1 MAEAGALD
9 FNRLTRGAERQTIRN
24 LAATGWATHRPAAK
38 RHKNTVSVFDKE
50 SVKMKLK
57 TLLMGA
63 IASAA
68 LAPAAFAERGAD
80 GQVNIIYWQAP
91 SIMNPFLS
99 GGTKDV
105 EASSLVIEPLARYD
119 PNGAMVP
126 FLAEEIP
133 TVANGG
139 VSEDLTSIT
148 WKIKAGLTW
157 SDGTPFTSK
166 DVKFTYDYCTHP
178 EGGCA
183 QVTKFEG
190 VTSVETPDDLTVKV
204 TFEGPTPF
212 PYGPFVGGE
221 SPIIQ
226 AAQFAECLGAK
237 APECT
242 EANFSPIGTGPF
254 VVDEFKPNDVIT
266 LSANPNYR
274 DPAKPAF
281 AKVLFKGGGDATAA
295 GRAVMETGEFDHAW
309 NLQLAP
315 DVIAQMEAG
324 GKGVAVAGFGPLV
337 ERIMLNNTN
346 PDPALGPD
354 ERSVVRPH
362 PFLSDPAV
370 YKAMSMA
377 IDRPLLVEIGYG
389 KAGKVTCNWV
399 PAPAVY
405 AADIAGCDV
414 QDIAGA
420 NKMLDE
426 AGYKDTNGD
435 GVRETPDGKPMKVL
449 YQTSTNAVRQDFQ
462 ALIKQWWSEIGIE
475 TELRNVNASVF
486 FGGDPGSPDTFQ
498 KFYAD
503 VEMYANTF
511 NGTDPQS
518 YFGNGL
524 CDKAPTPA
532 SQWQGENIS
541 RFCDEEFDALH
552 AELTKTAD
560 AGKRAEIGQQLNT
573 MIFEKGGMIPLVHRG
588 RLSGQSN
595 TLGGHVLNVWDSELW
610 DAADWYRIK

>member
-1 MAEAGALD
+1 M
-9 FNRLTRGAERQTIRN
+9 T
-24 LAATGWATHRPAAK
+24 
-38 RHKNTVSVFDKE
+38 
-50 SVKMKLK
+50 LK
-57 TLLMGA
+57 TLLLGA
-63 IASAA
+63 VATAA
-68 LAPAAFAERGAD
+68 VAPAAFAERGSD

-91 SIMNPFLS
+91 SIMTPFLS

-105 EASSLVIEPLARYD
+105 EAASLVIEPLARF
-119 PNGAMVP
+119 NASGEMVP
-126 FLAEEIP
+126 WLVEEIP
-133 TVANGG
+133 TVSNGG
-139 VSEDLTSIT
+139 VSEDLTQIT
-148 WKIKAGLTW
+148 WKLKPGIKW
-157 SDGTPFTSK
+157 SDGTDLTSA
-166 DVKFTYDYCTHP
+166 DVKFTYEYCTHP

-190 VTSVETPDDLTVKV
+190 VTGVETPDENTVVV
-204 TFEGPTPF
+204 TFDKATPY

-226 AAQFAECLGAK
+226 AAQFGECLGAK

-242 EANFSPIGTGPF
+242 EANFNPIGTGPF

-281 AKVLFKGGGDATAA
+281 AKVLLKGGGDATAA
-295 GRAVMETGEFDHAW
+295 GRAVMETGEFDYAW

-324 GKGVAVAGFGPLV
+324 GKGKAVAGFGPLL

-346 PDPALGPD
+346 PSADLSPE
-354 ERSVVRPH
+354 ERSVIRPH

-370 YKAMSMA
+370 YKALSMA
-377 IDRPLLVEIGYG
+377 IDRELLVEIGYG
-389 KAGKVTCNWV
+389 KAGRPSCSWV
-399 PAPAVY
+399 PAPEAF
-405 AADIAGCDV
+405 AINPEGCNV

-420 NKMLDE
+420 NALLDQ
-426 AGYKDTNGD
+426 AGIVDTDGD
-435 GVRETPDGKPMKVL
+435 GIREKDGVPL
-449 YQTSTNAVRQDFQ
+449 EILFQTSTNAVRQDFQ
-462 ALIKQWWSEIGIE
+462 ALIKQWWSEIGVE
-475 TELRNVNASVF
+475 TELRNINGSVF

-541 RFCDEEFDALH
+541 RFCDEEYDALH
-552 AELTKTAD
+552 QELSQTAD
-560 AGKRAEIGQQLNT
+560 AAKRIEIGQKLNT
-573 MIFEKGGMIPLVHRG
+573 IVFEKGGMIPIVHRG
-588 RLSGQSN
+588 RLSGVSN
-595 TLGGHVLNVWDSELW
+595 TLGGVDLNVWDSELW
-610 DAADWYRIK
+610 NAADWYRTE

>member
-1 MAEAGALD
+1 
-9 FNRLTRGAERQTIRN
+9 
-24 LAATGWATHRPAAK
+24 
-38 RHKNTVSVFDKE
+38 
-50 SVKMKLK
+50 MKIK

-63 IASAA
+63 IAATA
-68 LAPAAFAERGAD
+68 LAPAAFAERGSD

-91 SIMNPFLS
+91 SILNPFLS

-105 EASSLVIEPLARYD
+105 EAASLVIEPLARY
-119 PNGAMVP
+119 NSSGEMVP
-126 FLAEEIP
+126 WLAEEIP
-133 TVANGG
+133 TTSNGG

-148 WKIKAGLTW
+148 WKLKKGIKW
-157 SDGTPFTSK
+157 SDGSELTSA
-166 DVKFTYDYCTHP
+166 DVKFTYEYCTHP

-190 VTSVETPDDLTVKV
+190 VTSVETPDDYTVVV
-204 TFEGPTPF
+204 TFGAATPF

-221 SPIIQ
+221 SPILQ
-226 AAQFAECLGAK
+226 KAQFEQCMGAK

-242 EANFSPIGTGPF
+242 DANFGPIGTGPF
-254 VVDEFKPNDVIT
+254 VVEEFKPNDVIT
-266 LSANPNYR
+266 FVANDQYR
-274 DPAKPAF
+274 DASKPAF
-281 AKVLFKGGGDATAA
+281 SRVLFKGGGDATAA
-295 GRAVMETGEFDHAW
+295 GRAVLETGEFDYAW

-315 DVIAQMEAG
+315 DVISQMEAA
-324 GKGVAVAGFGPLV
+324 GKGKAVAGFGPLV
-337 ERIMLNNTN
+337 ERLMLNNTN
-346 PDPALGPD
+346 PSPDLGPD

-377 IDRPLLVEIGYG
+377 IDRELLVEIGYG
-389 KAGKVTCNWV
+389 KAGKVTCSWV
-399 PAPAVY
+399 PAPEAY
-405 AADIAGCDV
+405 AISPEGCNV
-414 QDIAGA
+414 QDVAGA
-420 NKMLDE
+420 NAMLDE
-426 AGYKDTNGD
+426 AGIVDTDGD
-435 GVRETPDGKPMKVL
+435 GIREKDGVPLKVL

-462 ALIKQWWSEIGIE
+462 ALIKQWWSEIGIDA
-475 TELRNVNASVF
+475 ELRNINASVF

-552 AELTKTAD
+552 AELSGTAD
-560 AGKRAEIGQQLNT
+560 MAKRVEIGQKLNT
-573 MIFEKGGMIPLVHRG
+573 IIFEKGGMIPLVHRG
-588 RLSGQSN
+588 RLSAHAN
-595 TLGGHVLNVWDSELW
+595 TLGGVDLNVWDSELW
-610 DAADWYRIK
+610 NIADWHRAE

>member
-1 MAEAGALD
+1 MKIKALVLGAVAGL
-9 FNRLTRGAERQTIRN
+9 
-24 LAATGWATHRPAAK
+24 
-38 RHKNTVSVFDKE
+38 
-50 SVKMKLK
+50 
-57 TLLMGA
+57 
-63 IASAA
+63 A
-68 LAPAAFAERGAD
+68 LAPAAFAERGSD

-91 SIMNPFLS
+91 SILNPFLS

-105 EASSLVIEPLARYD
+105 EASSMIIEPLARY
-119 PNGAMVP
+119 NEEGKIVP
-126 FLAEEIP
+126 WLVEEVP
-133 TVANGG
+133 TVENGG
-139 VSEDLTSIT
+139 VSEDLTQIT
-148 WKIKAGLTW
+148 WKITPGITW
-157 SDGTPFTSK
+157 SDGTPFTSE
-166 DVKFTYDYCTHP
+166 DVKFTYEYCTHP

-190 VTSVETPDDLTVKV
+190 VESVETPDEHTVVV
-204 TFEGPTPF
+204 TFDEPKPF

-226 AAQFAECLGAK
+226 AAQFADCLGAK

-242 EANFSPIGTGPF
+242 EANFNPIGTGPF
-254 VVDEFKPNDVIT
+254 KVVEFRPNDVIT
-266 LSANPNYR
+266 MEANENFR

-281 AKVLFKGGGDATAA
+281 ASVTFKGGGDATAA
-295 GRAVMETGEFDHAW
+295 GRAVMETGEFDYAW

-315 DVIAQMEAG
+315 EVLAQMEEG

-337 ERIMLNNTN
+337 ERLMLNNTN
-346 PDPALGPD
+346 PDPSLGPD

-370 YKAMSMA
+370 YRAMSMA

-399 PAPAVY
+399 PAPEVY
-405 AADIAGCDV
+405 AADIEGCET
-414 QDIAGA
+414 QDIEGA
-420 NKMLDE
+420 KALLDE
-426 AGYKDTNGD
+426 AGITDTDGD
-435 GVRETPDGKPMKVL
+435 GIREKDGVPLKVV

-475 TELRNVNASVF
+475 TELRNINASVF

-503 VEMYANTF
+503 VQMYANTF

-524 CDKAPTPA
+524 CDKAPRPET
-532 SQWQGENIS
+532 QWQGENIS
-541 RFCDEEFDALH
+541 RFCSEEYDALH
-552 AELTKTAD
+552 RTLTQTAD
-560 AGKRAEIGQQLNT
+560 ADKRAEIGQQLNR
-573 MIFEKGGMIPLVHRG
+573 MMFERGGMIPLVHRG
-588 RLSGQSN
+588 RLSAHSN
-595 TLGGHVLNVWDSELW
+595 TLGGVVLNVWDSELW
-610 DAADWYRIK
+610 NVADWYRKEGS

>member
-1 MAEAGALD
+1 
-9 FNRLTRGAERQTIRN
+9 
-24 LAATGWATHRPAAK
+24 
-38 RHKNTVSVFDKE
+38 
-50 SVKMKLK
+50 MKLK
-57 TLLMGA
+57 SLLMGA
-63 IASAA
+63 VAAAS

-105 EASSLVIEPLARYD
+105 EAASLVIEPLARFD
-119 PNGAMVP
+119 SKGNMVP
-126 FLAEEIP
+126 FLASEIP
-133 TVANGG
+133 TVENGG
-139 VSEDLTSIT
+139 VSEDLKSIT
-148 WKIKAGLTW
+148 WKIAPGLKW
-157 SDGTPFTSK
+157 SDGSDFTAH
-166 DVKFTYDYCTHP
+166 DVVFTAEYCMHP

-183 QVTKFEG
+183 QVTKYEG
-190 VTSVETPDDLTVKV
+190 VTGVEALDDLTVKV
-204 TFEGPTPF
+204 TFGEATPY

-226 AAQFAECLGAK
+226 KAQFENCLGAK

-242 EANFSPIGTGPF
+242 EANFAPIGTGPF

-266 LSANPNYR
+266 LSANDNYR
-274 DPAKPAF
+274 DPNKPAF

-295 GRAVMETGEFDHAW
+295 GRAVMETGEFDYAW

-315 DVIAQMEAG
+315 EVIAQMEAG
-324 GKGVAVAGFGPLV
+324 GKGKPVAGFGPLV

-354 ERSVVRPH
+354 ERSVIRPH
-362 PFLSDPAV
+362 PFLGDPAV

-389 KAGKVTCNWV
+389 KAGKVGCNWV
-399 PAPAVY
+399 PAPEAF
-405 AADIAGCDV
+405 ASDTFDCST
-414 QDIAGA
+414 QDIEGA
-420 NKMLDE
+420 KAMLEE

-435 GVRETPDGKPMKVL
+435 GVRETPDGKPMKIL

-462 ALIKQWWSEIGIE
+462 ALIKEWWSQIGIE
-475 TELRNVNASVF
+475 SELRNINSSVF

-518 YFGNGL
+518 YLGNGL

-541 RFCDEEFDALH
+541 RFCDEEYDQLH
-552 AELTKTAD
+552 AELSKTAGLE
-560 AGKRAEIGQQLNT
+560 ARAEIAKRLND
-573 MIFEKGGMIPLVHRG
+573 IIVEKGGMIPLVHRG
-588 RLSGQSN
+588 RLSAHSN
-595 TLGGHVLNVWDSELW
+595 TLGGVDLNVWDSELW
-610 DAADWYRIK
+610 NVADWHRIK

>member
-1 MAEAGALD
+1 M
-9 FNRLTRGAERQTIRN
+9 T
-24 LAATGWATHRPAAK
+24 
-38 RHKNTVSVFDKE
+38 
-50 SVKMKLK
+50 LK
-57 TLLMGA
+57 TLLLGA
-63 IASAA
+63 VATAA
-68 LAPAAFAERGAD
+68 VAPAAFAERGSD

-91 SIMNPFLS
+91 SIMTPFLS

-105 EASSLVIEPLARYD
+105 EAASLVIEPLARF
-119 PNGAMVP
+119 NASGEMVP
-126 FLAEEIP
+126 WLVEDIP
-133 TVANGG
+133 TVSNGG
-139 VSEDLTSIT
+139 VSEDLTQIT
-148 WKIKAGLTW
+148 WKLKPGIKW
-157 SDGTPFTSK
+157 SDGTDLTSA
-166 DVKFTYDYCTHP
+166 DVKFTYEYCTHP

-190 VTSVETPDDLTVKV
+190 VTGVETPDENTVVV
-204 TFEGPTPF
+204 TFDKATPY

-226 AAQFAECLGAK
+226 AAQFGECLGAK

-242 EANFSPIGTGPF
+242 EANFNPIGTGPF

-281 AKVLFKGGGDATAA
+281 AKVLLKGGGDATAA
-295 GRAVMETGEFDHAW
+295 GRAVMETGEFDYAW

-324 GKGVAVAGFGPLV
+324 GKGKAVAGFGPLL

-346 PDPALGPD
+346 PSADLSPE
-354 ERSVVRPH
+354 ERSVIRPH

-370 YKAMSMA
+370 YKALSMA
-377 IDRPLLVEIGYG
+377 IDRELLVEIGYG
-389 KAGKVTCNWV
+389 KAGRPSCSWV
-399 PAPAVY
+399 PAPEAF
-405 AADIAGCDV
+405 AINPEGCNV

-420 NKMLDE
+420 NALLDQ
-426 AGYKDTNGD
+426 AGIVDTDGD
-435 GVRETPDGKPMKVL
+435 GIREKDGVPL
-449 YQTSTNAVRQDFQ
+449 EILFQTSTNAVRQDFQ
-462 ALIKQWWSEIGIE
+462 ALIKQWWSEIGVE
-475 TELRNVNASVF
+475 TELRNINGSVF

-541 RFCDEEFDALH
+541 RFCDEEYDALH
-552 AELTKTAD
+552 EELSQTAD
-560 AGKRAEIGQQLNT
+560 AAKRIEIGQKLNT
-573 MIFEKGGMIPLVHRG
+573 IVFEKGGMIPIVHRG
-588 RLSGQSN
+588 RLSGVSN
-595 TLGGHVLNVWDSELW
+595 TLGGVDLNVWDSELW
-610 DAADWYRIK
+610 NAADWYRTE